1 MKQNGIM
8 YKIPESKYLLKN
20 AEELFGEYYIDTS
33 YNTPLVNGASDF
45 EVEFK

>member
-20 AEELFGEYYIDTS
+20 AEELFGEYYIGKS
-33 YNTPLVNGASDF
+33 YNTPLADGASDF
-45 EVEFK
+45 EGEYK